1 MTTASHFSVG
11 YVDKLTARFKKTR
24 YSVLS
29 PNKLT
34 EEGKYYDEPN

>member
-1 MTTASHFSVG
+1 MTTASYFSVG
-11 YVDKLTARFKKTR
+11 YVDKLTARFKKAR

-34 EEGKYYDEPN
+34 GVGDYYD

>member
-29 PNKLT
+29 LNKLT
-34 EEGKYYDEPN
+34 GVDNYYD